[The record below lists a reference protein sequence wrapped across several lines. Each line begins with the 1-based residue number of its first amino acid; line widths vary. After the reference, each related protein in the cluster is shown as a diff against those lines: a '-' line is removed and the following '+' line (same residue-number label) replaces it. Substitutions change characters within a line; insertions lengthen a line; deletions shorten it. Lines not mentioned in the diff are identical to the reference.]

1 MDSSSI
7 PPKKALVYRS
17 NLAIAYYIV
26 GDFSE
31 SIKIADRIVQDVDD
45 IESKSKHALAVD
57 KPAEVFNNLAI
68 FYMMKGYE
76 YRDKSEVLFRA
87 TEAAIRHVKHTS
99 HKSALTIL
107 NNLMIFYFTKKMPEY
122 KAITEELHQKIKK
135 SQLKKPLYLINIAA
149 VSFKSG
155 EYESVKKI
163 TDALKKLAES
173 DEGIHYFD
181 LDNLKRIFLLSSLN
195 NIKLKRLED
204 FEKDMANYKS
214 LLPSPEDDPLQ
225 TAKAERMHAIGLIKF
240 GQVDRARRILEN
252 Y

>member
-1 MDSSSI
+1 
-7 PPKKALVYRS
+7 VYRS

-26 GDFSE
+26 GDFHE
-31 SIKIADRIVQDVDD
+31 SIKIADRIVNDVND
-45 IESKSKHALAVD
+45 IESKSKHALAVV

-68 FYMMKGYE
+68 FYMMKGWE
-76 YRDKSEVLFRA
+76 YRDKSELLFRA
-87 TEAAIRHVKHTS
+87 TESAIRQVKHTS
-99 HKSALTIL
+99 HKSILTIL
-107 NNLMIFYFTKKMPEY
+107 NNLMIFFFTKQMPEY

-135 SQLKKPLYLINIAA
+135 SQVKKPLYLINIAA
-149 VSFKSG
+149 VNYKSG
-155 EYESVKKI
+155 EHEATKKI
-163 TDALKKLAES
+163 TESLKSLAES

-195 NIKLKRLED
+195 NIKLKRLEE

-214 LLPSPEDDPLQ
+214 LLPLPEDDPLQ
-225 TAKAERMHAIGLIKF
+225 AAKAERMHAIGLIKF